1 MSACNDAGTVPFPS
15 CPCDGRRAAMIRCS
29 PMRHLLIGL
38 GAVAVA
44 IATVSSAAPAARA
57 CMPGAWHPQQDVLIY
72 WHDGTEVLVWR
83 TLVST
88 DPPLGANVGV
98 AGSQR
103 TANAPFAWLL
113 AVPSEPIA
121 FEVMET
127 EDFEGVVDWASSHV
141 VPDPPGAVTG
151 GGRGFGEGALD
162 VGETQRVG
170 EYDVTPIRG
179 TGDAAGEALAEW
191 LSTNHFPA
199 ANADAVREYVAASYT
214 FLAVKARMPARAS
227 RAKLRPLAIAF
238 RSDRIVIPVKL
249 SVGEPAFGLTA
260 TIFASQ
266 RPDVTGARHG
276 LAPQGL
282 YAPGAPRNADAPA
295 PHVVEVPDL
304 NYASVARR
312 VPELL
317 AARVPAM
324 ERMKVGP
331 VFLARLRASPLT
343 IDPNAPDPVL
353 TLAAASSST
362 RAEQPEAETPSA
374 MTESPPA
381 RVVQRATP
389 EAAEE
394 TSSRC
399 AVSHRRGGWDGMIAF
414 ASLLAL
420 VLLRRRSRRRRL
432 AA

>member
-1 MSACNDAGTVPFPS
+1 MMRLTSALVL
-15 CPCDGRRAAMIRCS
+15 AAILALTMLALEPR
-29 PMRHLLIGL
+29 
-38 GAVAVA
+38 
-44 IATVSSAAPAARA
+44 ARA

-88 DPPLGANVGV
+88 DPPPGA
-98 AGSQR
+98 AGGPPR
-103 TANAPFAWLL
+103 AANAPFAWLL

-141 VPDPPGAVTG
+141 VPEPPGLG
-151 GGRGFGEGALD
+151 GSGGRGFGTEGALD

-179 TGDAAGEALAEW
+179 TGEAAGAALAEW
-191 LSTNHFPA
+191 LSDNHFPA
-199 ANADAVREYVAASYT
+199 ANADAVREYVQAGYT

-249 SVGEPAFGLTA
+249 SAGEPAFGLTA
-260 TIFASQ
+260 TIFASR
-266 RPDVTGARHG
+266 RPDVTGVRHG
-276 LAPQGL
+276 LAPEGL
-282 YAPGAPRNADAPA
+282 FAPGAPRNFEAPA
-295 PHVVEVPDL
+295 PHVVEIPDL

-324 ERMKVGP
+324 ERMKQGP
-331 VFLARLRASPLT
+331 VFLARLRAYPLT
-343 IDPNAPDPVL
+343 VDPSAPDPAL
-353 TLAAASSST
+353 TFASAPV
-362 RAEQPEAETPSA
+362 RAEQPTAPTA
-374 MTESPPA
+374 MTEAQPAQPPA

-394 TSSRC
+394 SSSGCTVGRTRSQRT
-399 AVSHRRGGWDGMIAF
+399 AG
-414 ASLLAL
+414 LAL
-420 VLLRRRSRRRRL
+420 GFVLALALLRRRVSLSQQRRVTASRRRARSCR
-432 AA
+432 